1 MSTDN
6 GKSEVRTIAVP
17 KSGEV
22 ARQEFGA
29 SQLSRSGE
37 TASSAVAAQARA
49 MIEARYIM
57 AMQRPRDLDMARV
70 KLLAACSRSRFA
82 EVARYIKPIGDGIEG
97 PSIRL
102 AEEAARCLTNIAMDV
117 VTIYDD
123 AQRRIIRATAT
134 DLESNIPWSKDVT
147 IEKTVERSYVK
158 DGQTVVSQRI
168 NSKGKA
174 VYVVLATDD
183 EILNKENALASKAMR
198 GNLLRLVPGDLL
210 EEAMDTVY
218 RTLNADAEKDPGA
231 ERKRVIDAFASLN
244 IMPTHLKEYLGH
256 DLDVTTP
263 AELIALRSIYTA
275 MKDGEA
281 TWADIIETR
290 QREKSKD
297 KPAPQAGEGEG
308 TPAVT
313 PKGKA
318 NLGDLAAD
326 SKAKREEAKGASPA
340 ASKGQASLPV
350 GKVTRGA
357 SVKLADGTTV
367 DLSDEDAIAR
377 SAVAPTAAEV
387 AANGPPPIREP
398 GDDSDE

>member
-1 MSTDN
+1 MSNEN
-6 GKSEVRTIAVP
+6 GRAEVRTVTVP

-22 ARQEFGA
+22 VRQEFGA
-29 SQLSRSGE
+29 SQLARTGE
-37 TASSAVAAQARA
+37 TATSAVAAQARA

-57 AMQRPRDLDMARV
+57 ALQRPRDLDLARV

-158 DGQTVVSQRI
+158 EGQTVVGQRI
-168 NSKGKA
+168 NSKGKP

-244 IMPTHLKEYLGH
+244 IMPNHLKDYLGH

-281 TWADIIETR
+281 TWADVMDTR
-290 QREKSKD
+290 QREKSKE
-297 KPAPQAGEGEG
+297 KPAAPTGDAA
-308 TPAVT
+308 TPAT
-313 PKGKA
+313 PAPSTSKGKA
-318 NLGDLAAD
+318 NLTDLASE
-326 SKAKREEAKGASPA
+326 SKAKRESSKPA
-340 ASKGQASLPV
+340 Q
-350 GKVTRGA
+350 RGMT
-357 SVKLADGTTV
+357 VKLADGSSV
-367 DLSDEDAIAR
+367 NLADEDAAAR
-377 SAVAPTAAEV
+377 AAAAPTDEEI
-387 AANGPPPIREP
+387 AANGPPPISGRDP
-398 GDDSDE
+398 GEGE

>member
-1 MSTDN
+1 MTAN
-6 GKSEVRTIAVP
+6 NAPPTTVLVP
-17 KSGEV
+17 APKPGEV
-22 ARQEFGA
+22 AKQSFGA
-29 SQLSRSGE
+29 SELARSGE

-49 MIEARYIM
+49 MIEARYVM

-82 EVARYIKPIGDGIEG
+82 QVARYIKPIGEGIEG

-123 AQRRIIRATAT
+123 PQRRIIRATAT

-158 DGQTVVSQRI
+158 DGQTMVAQRI
-168 NSKGKA
+168 NSKGKP
-174 VYVVLATDD
+174 VYTVLASDD

-218 RTLNADAEKDPGA
+218 RTLNADAEKDPSA

-263 AELIALRSIYTA
+263 AELIAMRSIYTA

-281 TWADIIETR
+281 TWADVMEHK
-290 QREKSKD
+290 QGGKGKEKT
-297 KPAPQAGEGEG
+297 PE
-308 TPAVT
+308 TPAAG
-313 PKGKA
+313 KGKPSVT
-318 NLGDLAAD
+318 DLAAEA
-326 SKAKREEAKGASPA
+326 KAKREGRAKEEPPKEETKPA
-340 ASKGQASLPV
+340 PAE
-350 GKVTRGA
+350 
-357 SVKLADGTTV
+357 
-367 DLSDEDAIAR
+367 DEDDKGD
-377 SAVAPTAAEV
+377 V
-387 AANGPPPIREP
+387 PPWMQP
-398 GDDSDE
+398 